1 MKAIRALIIKQFLE
15 IKSSVQLRA
24 LTLFAP
30 LVQFV
35 VFGFAFNFDVENIT
49 MSVLDYD
56 RSEESRTLVSKFTA
70 SGYFQLVSQLESD
83 RETESVLLTGKASV
97 VLVIPNGFASDISRR
112 ESPTVQCLFDAS
124 SGNTAQIASSY
135 VAAILGSY
143 GQSIL
148 FRSESIR
155 PNSGLYQAGGVVLE
169 PRVWYNP
176 DLKSRNFFVPSILAL
191 ILLLTTVIAA
201 SSSIVKERE
210 TGTLEGLI
218 VSPISPLQ
226 IIIGKLAPFMVTAML
241 TMLNLLILSALI
253 FDVRMRGNE
262 LLFAVLSLV
271 FIAMILGI
279 GLFVSTISR
288 TQQQAAFTTAF
299 FILPPMLF
307 LSGYAFPISSMPEWV
322 QPITYFIP
330 LRYFIV
336 IVRGIFLKGN
346 GLVELWDSILAM
358 LICTVMIFAASFM
371 RFRKSLE

>member
-1 MKAIRALIIKQFLE
+1 MKAIRALMLKQFLE
-15 IKSSVQLRA
+15 IKSSFQLRA
-24 LTLFAP
+24 LTLIAP
-30 LVQFV
+30 LTQFI

-49 MSVLDYD
+49 LSVLDFD
-56 RSEESRTLVSKFTA
+56 QSTESRALISRFNA
-70 SGYFQLVSQLESD
+70 SGYFKLVSFLTKDNEV
-83 RETESVLLTGKASV
+83 EKVLLDGTASV
-97 VLVIPNGFASDISRR
+97 VIIIPPDFAKRLTQNNA
-112 ESPTVQCLFDAS
+112 PTLQCAFDAS
-124 SGNTAQIASSY
+124 SGNTAQIASNY
-135 VAAILGSY
+135 VSAIIGAY
-143 GQSIL
+143 GQSIQVSMQE
-148 FRSESIR
+148 RSGAVGV
-155 PNSGLYQAGGVVLE
+155 PTAGNATLE

-218 VSPISPLQ
+218 VSPITPLQ
-226 IIIGKLAPFMVTAML
+226 LIIGKLAPFMVTASI
-241 TMLNLLILSALI
+241 TMINLLILSAVV
-253 FDVRMRGNE
+253 FEVKMRGNE

-271 FIAMILGI
+271 FISMILGI

-358 LICTVMIFAASFM
+358 LICTVVIFAASFM